1 MGMISLLFIIS
12 LCAVLSFQ
20 IFACTWQVDQGSSE
34 SVYLKPKPSITRR
47 GYGWRLSILSRG
59 TRKSKGTF
67 SKCFYLFLFVVWLY
81 RTWHS
86 QVTTMKKGAG
96 NSLVPLDSGNK
107 PAGARGAL
115 KFRTWKQGPSPVSSP
130 FETGGLKAGWVTW
143 LQVANASRKPTVILV
158 RKPKEQSSR

>member
-1 MGMISLLFIIS
+1 MLPIDGHDLIAVYHFT
-12 LCAVLSFQ
+12 CAVLSFQ
-20 IFACTWQVDQGSSE
+20 ISACTWQVDQGSSE
-34 SVYLKPKPSITRR
+34 SVYLKPKPSITRW

-81 RTWHS
+81 WTWHS

-96 NSLVPLDSGNK
+96 NYLVPLDSGNK

-115 KFRTWKQGPSPVSSP
+115 KFRTWKQGPSRVSSP
-130 FETGGLKAGWVTW
+130 FDNWWTKGRLSWMTPGG
-143 LQVANASRKPTVILV
+143 
-158 RKPKEQSSR
+158 